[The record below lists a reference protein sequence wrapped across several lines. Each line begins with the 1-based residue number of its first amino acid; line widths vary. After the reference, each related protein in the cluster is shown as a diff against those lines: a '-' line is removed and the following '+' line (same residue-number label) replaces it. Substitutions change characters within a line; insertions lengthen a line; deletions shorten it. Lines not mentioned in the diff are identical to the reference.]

1 MPGPKDNALWI
12 AAFATD
18 RQNVA
23 DAIANSVV
31 QCRLDQSTRAMPISD
46 SDPRVFFAAE
56 RTLLAWLR
64 TGLTII
70 ALGFVVSRFGLF
82 VQLLA
87 TQSHGTTPATHAS
100 LSAVL
105 GVAFVI
111 VGALAILVAAVQHQR
126 FVATL
131 PQTDLPRAYSSAFAL
146 GLSLLV
152 AVLGM
157 ALAGYLLFTQP

>member
-1 MPGPKDNALWI
+1 
-12 AAFATD
+12 
-18 RQNVA
+18 
-23 DAIANSVV
+23 
-31 QCRLDQSTRAMPISD
+31 MPISE

-87 TQSHGTTPATHAS
+87 MPSQGSTPAAHSS
-100 LSAVL
+100 LSVGL

-111 VGALAILVAAVQHQR
+111 AGTLAIFAAAVQHQR
-126 FVATL
+126 FVSTL
-131 PQTDLPRAYSSAFAL
+131 PQANLPRAYSRAFAL
-146 GLSLLV
+146 VLSLLV
-152 AVLGM
+152 GTLGVI
-157 ALAGYLLFTQP
+157 LAGYLLVTQS